1 MSQPIVAKNKVIA
14 ITYVLRSQEGGVFEI
29 RDLPVAYVHG
39 GVSDLFPKIEQALEG
54 KSVGARV
61 SVTLTPEE
69 GFGAHDPKLTF
80 TDDIENA
87 PPDLRQIGMEFEAQN
102 ANGESMVFK
111 VTYIADGK
119 ITVDANHPFAGQ
131 TITFEVTVRDIRDA
145 TPDELRLGRPAGAD
159 PAASIPTLQ

>member
-1 MSQPIVAKNKVIA
+1 MSEPRVTRNKVVA
-14 ITYVLRSQEGGVFEI
+14 ITYTLRTPEGGVVEI
-29 RDLPVAYVHG
+29 RDLPVVYVHG
-39 GVSDLFPKIEQALEG
+39 SGIDLFPKIEQALEG
-54 KSVGARV
+54 RQVGERV
-61 SVTLTPEE
+61 TVTLGPEE

-87 PPDLRQIGMEFEAQN
+87 PPELRRVGMEFEAQN
-102 ANGESMVFK
+102 ARGESMVFK
-111 VTYIADGK
+111 VTHVAGDK